1 MRSPI
6 HSQLGAFI
14 SIAAFIFRGDP
25 QILIYGPTSRH
36 KTFWVVA
43 VPQLANLRCRYL
55 SSRASLSRTPTARF
69 MKKPHICMLSLKT
82 CIKHALLPSVSLCIY
97 IPQLYHT
104 SLMIINQEYSTFI
117 HHHSEIQNKMH
128 SNLEKQTRTTQEKV
142 SESSI
147 DLTLQH
153 SEIQLGQILGANA
166 TYEEDRKILRKID
179 RL

>member
-1 MRSPI
+1 
-6 HSQLGAFI
+6 
-14 SIAAFIFRGDP
+14 
-25 QILIYGPTSRH
+25 
-36 KTFWVVA
+36 
-43 VPQLANLRCRYL
+43 
-55 SSRASLSRTPTARF
+55 
-69 MKKPHICMLSLKT
+69 
-82 CIKHALLPSVSLCIY
+82 
-97 IPQLYHT
+97 
-104 SLMIINQEYSTFI
+104 
-117 HHHSEIQNKMH
+117 MH